1 MSATPASAVH
11 ETLFLNAR
19 DVRITAKFLQFG
31 QGLVSLDTISAYR
44 VDVKC
49 EEGPRLGNI
58 IMTNLFVAATLAF
71 LIGIHT
77 EYLTSRFY
85 LAVGLFGLLSAAAI
99 DDLVRSR
106 GLTLYRL
113 LLQSPTGEKLA
124 YITPNAS
131 QMQAVT
137 AALDRVFA
145 AEA

>member
-1 MSATPASAVH
+1 MS
-11 ETLFLNAR
+11 ETLANTVQDRLFLKAR
-19 DVRITAKFLQFG
+19 DVCITAAALQFG
-31 QGLVSLDTISAYR
+31 QGRVLLDDISAYR
-44 VDVKC
+44 VDVKS

-58 IMTNLFVAATLAF
+58 IMTNLFVAATMAF
-71 LIGIHT
+71 LIGILS

-106 GLTLYRL
+106 GLMLYRL
-113 LLQSPTGEKLA
+113 LLQSPAGEKLA
-124 YITPNAS
+124 YITPDAR

-145 AEA
+145 GEA

>member
-1 MSATPASAVH
+1 MS
-11 ETLFLNAR
+11 ETLANTVQDRLFLKAR
-19 DVRITAKFLQFG
+19 DVCITAGSFQFG
-31 QGLVSLDTISAYR
+31 QGRVPLHDISAYR
-44 VDVKC
+44 VDVKS

-58 IMTNLFVAATLAF
+58 IMTNLFVAATMAF
-71 LIGIHT
+71 LIGILS

-113 LLQSPTGEKLA
+113 LLQSPAGEKLA
-124 YITPNAS
+124 YITPDAR

-145 AEA
+145 AQA